1 VNKAYPGGTNEYHR
15 WLPVV
20 AAARLSEN
28 IPEVEGWRLAQVR
41 RRLRES

>member
-1 VNKAYPGGTNEYHR
+1 MANTRA
-15 WLPVV
+15 

-28 IPEVEGWRLAQVR
+28 IPEVEGWLVKQPR